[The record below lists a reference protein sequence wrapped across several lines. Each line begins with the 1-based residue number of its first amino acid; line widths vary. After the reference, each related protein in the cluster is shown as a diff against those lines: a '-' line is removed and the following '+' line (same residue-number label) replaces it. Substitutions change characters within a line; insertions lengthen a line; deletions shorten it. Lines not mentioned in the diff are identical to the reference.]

1 MDLQELLGALF
12 NIALV
17 VMIVATMVS
26 AGFTTTFANLGA
38 VLSRVGLVVLVL
50 VTGLVIRPL
59 VGWGT
64 AELFNLA
71 EPAYI
76 ALILLAVVPGAPLG
90 VKFVMGAKGDVS
102 TGATFQVLLAVVASF
117 TFASTANFILE
128 TANVGEAVSLPVGE
142 LLKTIV
148 FLQVLPFVVGLLIRH
163 WNEKSAL
170 EWNVFAQKIVGPSF
184 LAVVVLA
191 LLSSWRIII
200 DLIGDRVLVAGVFF
214 TVVMIVI
221 GYFASVG
228 GYRTR
233 AATAM
238 IQPGSNSGPTFAAV
252 AIAFGNDPAILGA
265 VTAIIFIQIV
275 VAAPIGTW
283 MGRDKEDPLA
293 EADEV
298 MEQDI
303 EMTEGTNNA

>member
-1 MDLQELLGALF
+1 
-12 NIALV
+12 
-17 VMIVATMVS
+17 
-26 AGFTTTFANLGA
+26 
-38 VLSRVGLVVLVL
+38 
-50 VTGLVIRPL
+50 
-59 VGWGT
+59 
-64 AELFNLA
+64 
-71 EPAYI
+71 
-76 ALILLAVVPGAPLG
+76 
-90 VKFVMGAKGDVS
+90 
-102 TGATFQVLLAVVASF
+102 
-117 TFASTANFILE
+117 
-128 TANVGEAVSLPVGE
+128 
-142 LLKTIV
+142 
-148 FLQVLPFVVGLLIRH
+148 
-163 WNEKSAL
+163 
-170 EWNVFAQKIVGPSF
+170 
-184 LAVVVLA
+184 
-191 LLSSWRIII
+191 
-200 DLIGDRVLVAGVFF
+200 
-214 TVVMIVI
+214 MIVI